1 MSREVLIL
9 GQIQALTLRE
19 AAALTKQLESTL
31 HVSAVRPLTDFV
43 IWDPLPLTLVDPPNH
58 NVVLIVVGARR
69 LEVIK
74 VIRRATDLGLSEVIR
89 LLENVPFVVKEKL
102 TEWEA
107 GRLRDGL
114 IEVGAT
120 VEIQPT

>member
-1 MSREVLIL
+1 MSREGLIL
-9 GQIQALTLRE
+9 EQIQALTLRE
-19 AAALTKQLESTL
+19 AVALTKRLESTL
-31 HVSAVRPLTDFV
+31 QVPSIRPLTDFP
-43 IWDPLPLTLVDPPNH
+43 IWDPLPLVDPSNN

-74 VIRRATDLGLSEVIR
+74 VIRRATDLGLSEVTR
-89 LLENVPFVVKEKL
+89 LLENVPVVVKEKL